1 MGKYVVKR
9 VLLLIPTTFFV
20 CLIVFTLLRAVPGS
34 AVQQVVYRAQQS
46 GVAMTE
52 EMARERLGL
61 DKPAPVQFVTWMG
74 QLLHGDLGQSMFQSD
89 SVGSIIASHLPAT
102 LELGIMTL
110 VLTILISVPLG
121 LFCAAHQDS
130 ISDNVLRTLS
140 VVLASVPLFW
150 IGALMLVYPA
160 VWWGYSTPIKYVSF
174 FQNPGENLRMF
185 IVPAILGAITTAGS
199 QIRAVRTLT
208 LEVLQQ
214 DYIRTAWAKGARERR
229 VLFAHA
235 FRNILIPIIT
245 LFGGSVAGL
254 VGGSVV
260 LENMF
265 NIPGI
270 GQQMVLALSNRD
282 YTLVQGTTLVFG
294 LFVMIVNLIV
304 DIAYKW
310 CDPRVELE

>member
-1 MGKYVVKR
+1 
-9 VLLLIPTTFFV
+9 
-20 CLIVFTLLRAVPGS
+20 
-34 AVQQVVYRAQQS
+34 
-46 GVAMTE
+46 
-52 EMARERLGL
+52 
-61 DKPAPVQFVTWMG
+61 
-74 QLLHGDLGQSMFQSD
+74 
-89 SVGSIIASHLPAT
+89 
-102 LELGIMTL
+102 
-110 VLTILISVPLG
+110 
-121 LFCAAHQDS
+121 
-130 ISDNVLRTLS
+130 
-140 VVLASVPLFW
+140 
-150 IGALMLVYPA
+150 MLVYPA